1 MFAMDKILK
10 LSTPS
15 GSVKSVLK
23 RLALVLLCLTLGI
36 DANGQNKLIDSLANL
51 SYYDLDTYFLK
62 PTADTIND
70 QLYGKAYLKKAKNE
84 NDSERIAYAYFNLS
98 RSSNVRNA
106 ILYCDSA
113 IFFSRE
119 LENHEYLPTSPYS
132 QKGTIYFELGDYEKA
147 LDDFLSAL
155 FYAKRGGNRRVEL
168 HVRANIA
175 ALNMVT
181 RNYREALSQYKEYIE
196 FIEENGFAD
205 QGLVITNSIYQLANA
220 YFRNELLDSAD
231 LTINKGYPM
240 AMSTNDTTLL
250 AYFTVLSGANA
261 YKKGDYHVAIDSL
274 LIGKNLIDKE
284 YFRIDEFNAYANLYL
299 GKSQMKLNDE
309 ISGIDYLRQ
318 VDHYVQDALPLEYD
332 FLAIYEL
339 LIGHY
344 EDKGE
349 LEEQL
354 KFINHYIKADSVF
367 RTKQGILENGM
378 AYGIEIANIYDQRVE
393 LIELLERKNERTRRY
408 LFILIVV
415 AGIVLIILLYSLR
428 LNRINKRKFWAIIE
442 QLKEEKKERDL
453 LVSDAK
459 ANRSPNTGLSVELIN
474 EILSKLE
481 AFEEREQFLENH
493 TLPSLAKELNTN
505 GTYLSKVINTYKS
518 TNFSNYLNELRIK
531 YSIKRLHEDH
541 KFRLYTIEAIA
552 KESGYNTAQS
562 FSKAFQ
568 KKTGLKPSYFIQQL
582 NAQKE

>member
-1 MFAMDKILK
+1 MDKLLK

-15 GSVKSVLK
+15 DSMKSMLK
-23 RLALVLLCLTLGI
+23 RLAFVLLCLTLGF
-36 DANGQNKLIDSLANL
+36 DSNGQNKLIDSLANL
-51 SYYDLDTYFLK
+51 SYYDLDVYFVK
-62 PTADTIND
+62 PTVDTIND

-84 NDSERIAYAYFNLS
+84 NNSERIAYAYFNLS

-119 LENHEYLPTSPYS
+119 LQDHEYLPTSPYS
-132 QKGTIYFELGDYEKA
+132 QKGSIYFELGDYEKA

-181 RNYREALSQYKEYIE
+181 LNYREALSQYKEYIE
-196 FIEENGFAD
+196 FVEDNRLAD
-205 QGLVITNSIYQLANA
+205 QGIVITNSIYQLANA
-220 YFRNELLDSAD
+220 YFRNDLLDSAD
-231 LTINKGYPM
+231 LIINKGYPM

-261 YKKGDYHVAIDSL
+261 YKKGDYQVAIDSL
-274 LIGKNLIDKE
+274 LIGKDLIDKQ

-299 GKSQMKLNDE
+299 GKSQIKLKDKV
-309 ISGIDYLRQ
+309 SGIDYLEQ
-318 VDHYVQDALPLEYD
+318 VDSYVQDALPLEYD

-339 LIGHY
+339 LISHY

-349 LEEQL
+349 PEEQL

-378 AYGIEIANIYDQRVE
+378 AYGIEIANIYDQRLE

-408 LFILIVV
+408 LFIFIVI
-415 AGIVLIILLYSLR
+415 AGIVLLILLYSLR
-428 LNRINKRKFWAIIE
+428 LNRINKRKFRAIIE

-453 LVSDAK
+453 LVSDSK

-531 YSIKRLHEDH
+531 YSIKRLHEDR
-541 KFRLYTIEAIA
+541 KFRMYTIEAVA

>member
-1 MFAMDKILK
+1 MDKILK
-10 LSTPS
+10 LNIPLNR
-15 GSVKSVLK
+15 VKSVLK

-36 DANGQNKLIDSLANL
+36 DSYGQNKLIDSLSNL

-62 PTADTIND
+62 PTVDTIND
-70 QLYGKAYLKKAKNE
+70 QLHGKAYLKKAKNE

-113 IFFSRE
+113 IFYSRE
-119 LENHEYLPTSPYS
+119 LQNHEYLPTSPYS

-175 ALNMVT
+175 TLNMVT
-181 RNYREALSQYKEYIE
+181 RNYREALSQYKEYVE
-196 FIEENGFAD
+196 FIEENGFTD
-205 QGLVITNSIYQLANA
+205 QGMIITNSIYQLANA
-220 YFRNELLDSAD
+220 YFRNDLLDSAD
-231 LTINKGYPM
+231 LTINKGYPL
-240 AMSTNDTTLL
+240 AVSTNDTTML

-261 YKKGDYHVAIDSL
+261 FKKGDYHVAIDSL
-274 LIGKNLIDKE
+274 LIGKNLIDKQ
-284 YFRIDEFNAYANLYL
+284 YFRIDEFNAYVNLYL

-339 LIGHY
+339 LISHY

-354 KFINHYIKADSVF
+354 KYINHYIKADSVF

-408 LFILIVV
+408 LFILIVI

-428 LNRINKRKFWAIIE
+428 LNRINKKKFEAIID
-442 QLKEEKKERDL
+442 QLEEEKKERDL
-453 LVSDAK
+453 LVSDSK
-459 ANRSPNTGLSVELIN
+459 ANRPSGTGLSVELIN
-474 EILSKLE
+474 EILRKLE
-481 AFEEREQFLENH
+481 AFEERELFLENH

-541 KFRLYTIEAIA
+541 KFRMYTIEAVA

-568 KKTGLKPSYFIQQL
+568 KKTGLKPSYFMQQL